1 MIFSFLRS
9 SKLSELKNK
18 TKTCFGKYIPDT
30 LLRSILRLVWLFFSS
45 CLLSKL
51 ICCTIKNLYP
61 RIILKSQFFIVF
73 SSIFYFSLLISFQ
86 LTIIE

>member
-51 ICCTIKNLYP
+51 ILLYD
-61 RIILKSQFFIVF
+61 KKFISAYNF
-73 SSIFYFSLLISFQ
+73 KIAIFYSIFEYFLF
-86 LTIIE
+86 